1 MKSRRRKMS
10 VIIKEYKNYNADEI
24 LSLHKDAGWIS
35 YTEKPEMLKEAYEKS
50 FCVLGAYEEDKL
62 IGIIRAVGDG
72 ASILYIQDIIVLKS
86 YHRKGIGT
94 KLIQNMLERFSHI
107 YQKVLLTDNQ
117 ERTIKFY
124 QSLGFKMDCEIGC
137 VAFVKV

>member
-1 MKSRRRKMS
+1 MS

-24 LSLHKDAGWIS
+24 LSLYKDA
-35 YTEKPEMLKEAYEKS
+35 
-50 FCVLGAYEEDKL
+50 
-62 IGIIRAVGDG
+62 

-137 VAFVKV
+137 VAFVKVCL